1 MKFTAAIALLA
12 SSVVAVP
19 TPTENEPLDAR
30 TVQKRASITD
40 AADIGYAS
48 QNGGT
53 TGGAG
58 GATTTVS
65 DLASFTAAV
74 ESDEK
79 LVIAV
84 QGTITGDTKVR
95 VASDK
100 TIIGL
105 PNSSIKGV
113 GLTVREAS
121 NVILRNLKI
130 SEVLAA
136 QGDAITIQAS
146 SNIWADHLDL
156 SSNLDHDKDY
166 YDGLLDVN
174 HGSEWVTISNSYF
187 HDHWKASLVGH
198 SDNNADEDT
207 GHLHVTYANNHW
219 SNISSRAPSIRF
231 GTGHIF
237 NSYYENILISGIN
250 TRQGAQVL
258 VESTVFVDSVE
269 KAIISQDSDEVG
281 YAVVNDVDLGGSV
294 NSAPEGTLTEVP
306 YDYTLLGSANV
317 KASVVGVSGQT
328 LTF

>member
-1 MKFTAAIALLA
+1 MKFTSALALLA
-12 SSVVAVP
+12 TSVVAAP
-19 TPTENEPLDAR
+19 TPTENQPLDAR

-58 GATTTVS
+58 GTTTTVS
-65 DLASFTAAV
+65 DLASFTAAAT
-74 ESDEK
+74 SDEK
-79 LVIAV
+79 MVIAV
-84 QGTITGDTKVR
+84 SGAITGDTKVR

-105 PNSSIKGV
+105 AGSSIKGV
-113 GLTVREAS
+113 GLTVKGVS

-136 QGDAITIQAS
+136 QGDAITIQEAT
-146 SNIWADHLDL
+146 NIWADHLDL

-166 YDGLLDVN
+166 YDGLLDVT
-174 HGSEWVTISNSYF
+174 HAAEWVTISNSYF

-198 SDNNADEDT
+198 SDSNADEDT

-219 SNISSRAPSIRF
+219 TNINSRTPSFRF

-237 NSYYENILISGIN
+237 NSYYEQIIDSGIN
-250 TRQGAQVL
+250 TRMGAQLL
-258 VESTVFVDSVE
+258 VESTVFANSSD
-269 KAIISQDSDEVG
+269 KAILSQDSDETG
-281 YAVVNDVDLGGSV
+281 YAVVNDVDLGGST
-294 NSAPEGTLTEVP
+294 NSAPEGTLTSVP

-317 KASVVGVSGQT
+317 KAAVAGVAGQT

>member
-1 MKFTAAIALLA
+1 MKFSAAIALLA
-12 SSVVAVP
+12 TSVVAAP
-19 TPTENEPLDAR
+19 TPTEDQPLDAR

-58 GATTTVS
+58 GTTTTVS
-65 DLASFTAAV
+65 DLASFTAAAT
-74 ESDEK
+74 SDEK
-79 LVIAV
+79 MVIAV
-84 QGTITGDTKVR
+84 SGAITGDTKVR

-100 TIIGL
+100 TIVGL
-105 PNSSIKGV
+105 AGSSIKGV
-113 GLTVREAS
+113 GLTVKGVS

-136 QGDAITIQAS
+136 QGDAVTIQEAT
-146 SNIWADHLDL
+146 NVWADHLDL

-166 YDGLLDVN
+166 YDGLLDVT
-174 HGSEWVTISNSYF
+174 HAAEWVTISNSYF

-198 SDNNADEDT
+198 SDSNADEDT

-219 SNISSRAPSIRF
+219 SNINSRTPSFRF

-237 NSYYENILISGIN
+237 NSYYESIIDSGIN
-250 TRQGAQVL
+250 TRMGAQL
-258 VESTVFVDSVE
+258 LIESTVFANSSD
-269 KAIISQDSDEVG
+269 KAILSQDSDETG
-281 YAVVNDVDLGGSV
+281 YAVVNDVDLGGST
-294 NSAPEGTLTEVP
+294 NSAPEGTLTSVP

-317 KASVVGVSGQT
+317 KAAVAGVAGQT

>member
-1 MKFTAAIALLA
+1 MKFTAAVALLA
-12 SSVVAVP
+12 TTVFAAP
-19 TPTENEPLDAR
+19 TPTEDGPLDAR

-65 DLASFTAAV
+65 DLASFTAAAT
-74 ESDEK
+74 SDEK
-79 LVIAV
+79 MVIAV
-84 QGTITGDTKVR
+84 SGAITGDTKVR

-105 PNSSIKGV
+105 AGSSIKGV
-113 GLTVREAS
+113 GLTIKGVS

-136 QGDAITIQAS
+136 QGDAITIQDAT
-146 SNIWADHLDL
+146 NVWADHLDL
-156 SSNLDHDKDY
+156 SSNLDHDKDF
-166 YDGLLDVN
+166 YDGLLDVT
-174 HGSEWVTISNSYF
+174 HAAEWVTISNCYF

-219 SNISSRAPSIRF
+219 FNINSRAPSFRF

-237 NSYYENILISGIN
+237 NSYYEQILDSGIN
-250 TRQGAQVL
+250 TRMGAQL
-258 VESTVFVDSVE
+258 LIESTVFANSGT
-269 KAIISQDSDEVG
+269 KAILSQDSDETG
-281 YAVVNDVDLGGSV
+281 YAVVKDVDLGGST
-294 NSAPEGTLTEVP
+294 NSAPEGTLTSVP
-306 YDYTLLGSANV
+306 YEYTLLGSANV
-317 KASVVGVSGQT
+317 KAAVAGVVGQT

>member
-1 MKFTAAIALLA
+1 MKFSAAIALLA
-12 SSVVAVP
+12 TSVVAAP
-19 TPTENEPLDAR
+19 TPTEDQPLDAR

-58 GATTTVS
+58 GTTTTVS
-65 DLASFTAAV
+65 DLASFTAAAT
-74 ESDEK
+74 SDEK
-79 LVIAV
+79 MVIAV
-84 QGTITGDTKVR
+84 SGAITGDTKVR

-100 TIIGL
+100 TIVGL
-105 PNSSIKGV
+105 AGSSIKGV
-113 GLTVREAS
+113 GLTVKGVS

-136 QGDAITIQAS
+136 QGDAVTIQEAT
-146 SNIWADHLDL
+146 NIWADHLDL

-166 YDGLLDVN
+166 YDGLLDVT
-174 HGSEWVTISNSYF
+174 HAAEWVTISNSYF

-198 SDNNADEDT
+198 SDSNGDEDT

-219 SNISSRAPSIRF
+219 SNINSRTPSFRF

-237 NSYYENILISGIN
+237 NSYYEQIIDSGIN
-250 TRQGAQVL
+250 TRMGAQL
-258 VESTVFVDSVE
+258 LIESTVFANSAD
-269 KAIISQDSDEVG
+269 KAILSQDSDETG
-281 YAVVNDVDLGGSV
+281 YAVVNDVDLGGST
-294 NSAPEGTLTEVP
+294 NSAPEGTLTSVP

-317 KASVVGVSGQT
+317 KAAVAGVAGQT